1 MNTII
6 ASSPKMSVTDVLLVF
21 AFSLLVAGALHLI
34 RAQKVRL
41 GEDLALVL
49 KRYRVARSHDDH
61 SVEHL
66 LKVRKYHWSLAAF
79 VLSWLPFLV
88 LVTGTTCCSL
98 LRDGGYPVFPWPLLA
113 VSLLFGLAF
122 WAAQNMRLRSIKRLI
137 LPTRTET
144 EFIGMRVGDCKLGD
158 GGHAKGVEG

>member
-6 ASSPKMSVTDVLLVF
+6 ASSPKMLVSDVLLAF
-21 AFSLLVAGALHLI
+21 GFSLLVAGALHLI

-41 GEDLALVL
+41 GEDIALVL

-66 LKVRKYHWSLAAF
+66 LKVRKYHRSLAAF

-88 LVTGTTCCSL
+88 LLTGNTGCL
-98 LRDGGYPVFPWPLLA
+98 LLGAAGYPLYPWPLLA
-113 VSLLFGLAF
+113 VGLLFGLAF
-122 WAAQNMRLRSIKRLI
+122 WVAQNMRLRSIKRLI
-137 LPTRTET
+137 LPNRTET
-144 EFIGMRVGDCKLGD
+144 EFIGLSIGAGKLGE
-158 GGHAKGVEG
+158 GAGQVKG

>member
-41 GEDLALVL
+41 AEDLALVH

-61 SVEHL
+61 SVEHMR
-66 LKVRKYHWSLAAF
+66 KVWKYHWSLAAF

-113 VSLLFGLAF
+113 VGLLFGLAL
-122 WAAQNMRLRSIKRLI
+122 WVAQNMRLRSIKRLI

-144 EFIGMRVGDCKLGD
+144 EFMQMRVGDCKLGD
-158 GGHAKGVEG
+158 GGHAKAVGG

>member
-6 ASSPKMSVTDVLLVF
+6 ALSPTMPVTDLVLVF
-21 AFSLLVAGALHLI
+21 AFSLLAAGAVHLI

-49 KRYRVARSHDDH
+49 KRYRAPRSHDDH
-61 SVEHL
+61 SVEHM
-66 LKVRKYHWSLAAF
+66 LKIRKYHWSLAAF

-88 LVTGTTCCSL
+88 LATGNTCCSL

-122 WAAQNMRLRSIKRLI
+122 WVAQNLRLRAIKRLI

-144 EFIGMRVGDCKLGD
+144 DFIEMTVGDCKLGE
-158 GGHAKGVEG
+158 GGHAKG

>member
-6 ASSPKMSVTDVLLVF
+6 ASSPKVSVTDVLLVF
-21 AFSLLVAGALHLI
+21 AFSLLAAGALHLI

-49 KRYRVARSHDDH
+49 KRYPVARSHNDH
-61 SVEHL
+61 SVEHML
-66 LKVRKYHWSLAAF
+66 RVRKYHWSLAAF

-88 LVTGTTCCSL
+88 LVTGNTCCSL

-113 VSLLFGLAF
+113 VGLFFGLAL
-122 WAAQNMRLRSIKRLI
+122 WAAQNMRLRSIKRLTQ
-137 LPTRTET
+137 PTTTET
-144 EFIGMRVGDCKLGD
+144 EFIATRVGDCKLGD
-158 GGHAKGVEG
+158 GGHAKV

>member
-1 MNTII
+1 
-6 ASSPKMSVTDVLLVF
+6 MSVTDVLLVF
-21 AFSLLVAGALHLI
+21 AFSLLVAGAVHLI

-49 KRYRVARSHDDH
+49 KRYPVARSHGDH
-61 SVEHL
+61 SVEHM

-88 LVTGTTCCSL
+88 LVTGNTCCSL
-98 LRDGGYPVFPWPLLA
+98 LRDGGYPVFPWPVLA
-113 VSLLFGLAF
+113 ASLLFGLAF

-144 EFIGMRVGDCKLGD
+144 EFMGMRVGDCKLGE
-158 GGHAKGVEG
+158 GGGSSSLIR